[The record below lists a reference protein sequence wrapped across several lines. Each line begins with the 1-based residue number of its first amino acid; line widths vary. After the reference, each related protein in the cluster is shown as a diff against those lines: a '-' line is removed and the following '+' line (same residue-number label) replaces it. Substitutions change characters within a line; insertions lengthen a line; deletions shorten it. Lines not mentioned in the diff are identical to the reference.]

1 MTITKNT
8 STHNTQALANRSIE
22 YIVIHYTAGAT
33 SKAGSA
39 VNTANYY
46 KTTDR
51 EVSSD
56 YTVDDAGA
64 VLYNPDIRTGAIYGL
79 MGALILALIFHH
91 DRQESPDLR
100 QIIFMIFWIV
110 YGSFAIPNVD
120 FAAHIGGLISGF
132 AMYTLLTLSKEK
144 GI

>member
-1 MTITKNT
+1 M
-8 STHNTQALANRSIE
+8 
-22 YIVIHYTAGAT
+22 GA
-33 SKAGSA
+33 S
-39 VNTANYY
+39 
-46 KTTDR
+46 
-51 EVSSD
+51 
-56 YTVDDAGA
+56 
-64 VLYNPDIRTGAIYGL
+64 GAIYGL
-79 MGALILALIFHH
+79 MGALFLAVICHH